1 MTTPDTYTRLI
12 AFLDEH
18 GAQYRLIDH
27 APEGRTDVVS
37 SLRGNAL
44 AQAAKCIVLMVKIG
58 KKTTKYVLAVVP
70 GDRRVDLNA
79 VKALMRGTYV
89 SFASPNIAEE
99 LAGSVAGTVLPFSFH
114 PNLELVVDPSLL
126 TNDELHFNAARLDRS
141 MVLKTSDYA
150 ALAKPHLARI
160 ANASGT

>member
-79 VKALMRGTYV
+79 VKALMRGADV
-89 SFASPNIAEE
+89 SFSSPNIAEE
-99 LAGSVAGTVLPFSFH
+99 LPGSVARAGLPLPLH
-114 PNLELVVDPSLL
+114 PCL
-126 TNDELHFNAARLDRS
+126 
-141 MVLKTSDYA
+141 
-150 ALAKPHLARI
+150 
-160 ANASGT
+160 

>member
-1 MTTPDTYTRLI
+1 MTTTDIYTRLI
-12 AFLDEH
+12 ALLDEH

-70 GDRRVDLNA
+70 GDRRGDLNA
-79 VKALMRGTYV
+79 VKGLMKGTDV
-89 SFASPNIAEE
+89 SFASPHNTA
-99 LAGSVAGTVLPFSFH
+99 APARDVAATRP
-114 PNLELVVDPSLL
+114 PSLL
-126 TNDELHFNAARLDRS
+126 
-141 MVLKTSDYA
+141 
-150 ALAKPHLARI
+150 P
-160 ANASGT
+160 